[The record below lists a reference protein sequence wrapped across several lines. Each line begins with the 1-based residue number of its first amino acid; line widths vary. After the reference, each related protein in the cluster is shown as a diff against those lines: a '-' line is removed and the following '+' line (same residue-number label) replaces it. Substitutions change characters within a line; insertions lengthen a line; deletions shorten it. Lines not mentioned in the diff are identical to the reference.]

1 VISEEVLS
9 RVIYSDGEIVTMAAA
24 DMFGG
29 VARALAVIPAAAP
42 SSSPTTEEMA
52 GWAFASDALSWAG
65 FTGDPDNQDTPEASW
80 LTHLGY
86 ELTTP
91 LREFGAIPEADY
103 VAELTEWLFDGRRP
117 ALALRTRARQ
127 AGHAARVFL
136 GIDYT
141 VQQRMAE
148 DKAEVDHNR
157 EIEWYRAQPG
167 VVVPSQPTGVT
178 PGTAV
183 PGVPPSRL
191 VNFRDISDSGRSDQ
205 VAVLDFTAMEDM
217 RAHYKKVTL
226 SRRGPPD
233 GMEPTAEQMS
243 TLCALLR
250 ETSAPYTDF
259 ALWGP
264 NGNRTLR
271 KILSTGLMFA
281 ADGTLQR
288 LSYSG
293 PHSFEQWKICWKV
306 YEVAMIMADA
316 ATPPVLTAYAAHVE
330 SMAKQFGPTCW
341 AVLYQAENRFR
352 RERLEYLRRSESD
365 LLNASIASGG
375 LTAFDPKM
383 PWERCF
389 DIAPDQFHWWNKE
402 VTIPCL
408 MVVSKARA
416 AGFFLEGDSAISNS
430 DAAHIAT
437 AAGAGSY
444 PGIEGGRPA
453 SSHPPPGNSRRAH
466 DGDSAPGPPKK
477 KAKKEKG
484 TNHDVKDGSYVSN
497 RQGQAL
503 CRGFQTGGCS
513 NQNCAYAHQCAK
525 CLNRAHGA
533 SHPSPCSMIAPST
546 KPGGKGKGKG
556 KGGRF

>member
-1 VISEEVLS
+1 MASAIIS
-9 RVIYSDGEIVTMAAA
+9 
-24 DMFGG
+24 
-29 VARALAVIPAAAP
+29 VAQALAVIPAGTP
-42 SSSPTTEEMA
+42 SSSPTSEEMA
-52 GWAFASDALSWAG
+52 DWANASDALSWAG
-65 FTGDPDNQDTPEASW
+65 FSGGPDSDETPEASW
-80 LTHLGY
+80 LAHLGY
-86 ELTTP
+86 ERSTS

-103 VAELTEWLFDGRRP
+103 VAELAEWLFDGRRP

-141 VQQRMAE
+141 VHQQKAMNQ
-148 DKAEVDHNR
+148 AEVDHNR

-167 VVVPSQPTGVT
+167 AGSSAQPLVGTPVPAVPTG
-178 PGTAV
+178 
-183 PGVPPSRL
+183 PPSRL

-205 VAVLDFTAMEDM
+205 VAVLDFAAMEDM
-217 RAHYKKVTL
+217 RTHYKKVTL

-271 KILSTGLMFA
+271 KILSTGLMFGP
-281 ADGTLQR
+281 DGTLQR

-365 LLNASIASGG
+365 SLNASIVAGG
-375 LTAFDPKM
+375 LTAFDPTK
-383 PWERCF
+383 PWERCY

-408 MVVSKARA
+408 MMVSKARA
-416 AGFFLEGDSAISNS
+416 AGFFLEGDSAISNT

-437 AAGAGSY
+437 AAGSAAY
-444 PGIEGGRPA
+444 PGLEGGRQAPA
-453 SSHPPPGNSRRAH
+453 QHPPPGGKPQRVPDAST
-466 DGDSAPGPPKK
+466 PGPPKK
-477 KAKKEKG
+477 KAKKG
-484 TNHDVKDGSYVSN
+484 VNHEVKDGLYVSN
-497 RQGQAL
+497 RSGLNL
-503 CRGFQTGGCS
+503 CRGWQTGTCS
-513 NQNCAYAHQCAK
+513 APNCQYAHQCAK
-525 CLNRAHGA
+525 CLTKAHGA
-533 SHPSPCSMIAPST
+533 SSPSPCVAAAPG
-546 KPGGKGKGKG
+546 PAAKGKGKG
-556 KGGRF
+556 KGRY